1 MTQHALSYIPDEIKS
16 YLPSGWSLVADSG
29 RWDAKR
35 AIWTIRV
42 LDVADQDWPLAVK
55 AADADK
61 LGRMAALKVAMD
73 RVYREGLG

>member
-1 MTQHALSYIPDEIKS
+1 MTQHALSYISDEVKS
-16 YLPSGWSLVADSG
+16 YLPSGWSLVENAG

-35 AIWTIRV
+35 ATWTIRV

-61 LGRMAALKVAMD
+61 LGRMPALKVAMD
-73 RVYREGLG
+73 RIYREGLG

>member
-1 MTQHALSYIPDEIKS
+1 MTQYALSYIPDEVKS
-16 YLPSGWSLVADSG
+16 YLPSGWSLVEEAG

-35 AIWTIRV
+35 ATWTIRV
-42 LDVADQDWPLAVK
+42 LDVADQDWPVAVK
-55 AADADK
+55 ASDADK

>member
-1 MTQHALSYIPDEIKS
+1 MTHRALSYIPDEVKS
-16 YLPSGWSLVADSG
+16 YLPSGWSLVENAG

-35 AIWTIRV
+35 ATWTIRV
-42 LDVADQDWPLAVK
+42 LDVADQDWPVAVK

-61 LGRMAALKVAMD
+61 LGRMQALKVAMD

>member
-16 YLPSGWSLVADSG
+16 YLPSGWSLVEEAG

-35 AIWTIRV
+35 ATWTIRV